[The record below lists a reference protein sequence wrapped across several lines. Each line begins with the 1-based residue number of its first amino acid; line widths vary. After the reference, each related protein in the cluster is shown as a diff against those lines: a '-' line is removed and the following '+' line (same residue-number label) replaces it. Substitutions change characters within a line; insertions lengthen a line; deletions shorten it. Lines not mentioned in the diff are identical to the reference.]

1 MVVTALTLKE
11 RLSIAAE
18 LLRTSEVNILFIL
31 IEKNSRARKHSLS
44 LSRVGILYSMNPL
57 LLYNIKKHIF
67 SIFSLFLRTMHMSY
81 LCCLKKETIQS
92 QSKDIDH
99 HQVCVCVRACVR
111 VCVIS
116 SSS

>member
-44 LSRVGILYSMNPL
+44 LARVGILYSMNPL
-57 LLYNIKKHIF
+57 LLYNISRNTFFRYSHF
-67 SIFSLFLRTMHMSY
+67 SYAPCI
-81 LCCLKKETIQS
+81 CLIY
-92 QSKDIDH
+92 
-99 HQVCVCVRACVR
+99 VV
-111 VCVIS
+111 
-116 SSS
+116 